1 MRHNYQNFF
10 TQDISPD
17 TLSIMTNICLAQAQE
32 CILEKSLI
40 DNRKSTITAKVALQI
55 VEYYLLA
62 MKTCDQMLKDAAQ
75 YSDKV
80 IKAVKVSEIFVE
92 IVR

>member
-1 MRHNYQNFF
+1 
-10 TQDISPD
+10 
-17 TLSIMTNICLAQAQE
+17 MTNICLAQAQE

-55 VEYYLLA
+55 VEYYQLVF
-62 MKTCDQMLKDAAQ
+62 KTSDQMIKDAGQ

-80 IKAVKVSEIFVE
+80 IKAVKASIPSRTVYFCC
-92 IVR
+92 